1 MPLEVR
7 QVEAGDIADIAR
19 MDRITMKDVGISRAI
34 WKIQEAEGMDIT
46 YSFMRFISIGMEH
59 HAKTFWKV
67 VDTES
72 NELVAVGKFTFQY
85 HEGEAYQDTPVG
97 GEEAIPKS
105 LLDFFA
111 WLNVGSTEFAKQNFT
126 GRRHARE
133 QTDLAYLA
141 THPMHRK
148 RGAARMLLE
157 KGTKAADEAGL
168 DMYLQASPVGVGV
181 YQKFGFEVVSVEDID
196 LNPYGVDKVDTRTYM
211 KRVAQSG

>member
-7 QVEAGDIADIAR
+7 QVEEGDLADIAR

-34 WKIQEAEGMDIT
+34 WKIQEAENIDIT
-46 YSFMRFISIGMEH
+46 YAFMRFISIGMEH

-72 NELVAVGKFTFQY
+72 DELIAVGKFTFQY
-85 HEGEAYQDTPVG
+85 HEGEAYRDTPVE
-97 GEEAIPKS
+97 GEEAIPKK
-105 LLDFFA
+105 LLEFFA
-111 WLNVGSTEFAKQNFT
+111 WLNVGSNEFAKHNFT
-126 GRRHARE
+126 DRRHAH
-133 QTDLAYLA
+133 LAYLA

-168 DMYLQASPVGVGV
+168 DMYLQASPIGVEV

-196 LNPYGVDKVDTRTYM
+196 MSRYGVDKVETRTYM
-211 KRVAQSG
+211 KRVAHNAGEE